1 MLHILKTHRAPK
13 FWLFRQSV
21 RPKVCFSIVCRGERD
36 ANLTRECE
44 GDYRKWDRDYS
55 ARSIMSSFPVAL
67 FCLLNLSNPQLTK
80 RLEQA
85 RNIYNDGSGWTRKRA
100 RLIFSPW
107 QTHRR
112 ENWLG
117 NPYCHDCVCISNPSG
132 MTPFLLCAVWILSTF
147 FRLVESTEESWT
159 KWTR

>member
-21 RPKVCFSIVCRGERD
+21 RSKVCFSIVCRGERD

-55 ARSIMSSFPVAL
+55 ARSIMSSFRVAL

-100 RLIFSPW
+100 RLIFSPYRLIGGKIDW
-107 QTHRR
+107 VIRIAMI
-112 ENWLG
+112 
-117 NPYCHDCVCISNPSG
+117 VCKSNPSG
-132 MTPFLLCAVWILSTF
+132 MTPFLLCAV
-147 FRLVESTEESWT
+147 
-159 KWTR
+159 